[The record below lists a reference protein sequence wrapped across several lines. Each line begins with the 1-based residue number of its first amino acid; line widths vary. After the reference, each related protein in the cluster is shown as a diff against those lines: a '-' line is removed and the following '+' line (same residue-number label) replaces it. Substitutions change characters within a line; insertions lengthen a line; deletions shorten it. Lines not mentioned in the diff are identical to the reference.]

1 MVYASYKASQSRDK
15 LTFLFSVASFNQML
29 LRLQYFEQYQD
40 ARRFQAA
47 QILKVEESLQNEVT
61 TYEVA
66 RGQKEDLIQDEIDE
80 KNKLSVL
87 IAKQQNIDANLKIRE
102 GELKFEL
109 ENRRKAVAEISNL
122 ITRIIAEEAASAT
135 AFASTA
141 ALAEL
146 STSFE
151 GNNQRLPWPVS
162 RGFISS
168 GFGKHNHPVFNKVL
182 IDNKGVY
189 IQTSS
194 SEEIKAVFGGRVSI
208 VASIPGM
215 NKAVI
220 VQHGDYRT
228 VYANLDEVFVSKNQE
243 IQVNDAIGTVYT
255 DNDGLSE
262 LYFEVWKKNVTLN
275 PQQWLSKR

>member
-1 MVYASYKASQSRDK
+1 MEQLEEEKKENLKRIGEAEKILGETEKKKDASIGQLNAISQQIKSRESLIITIRNEVSWYDLKIEEDLRLIEALREDLDNLKKEYAAMVYASYKASQSRDK
-15 LTFLFSVASFNQML
+15 LTFLFSAASFNQML

-80 KNKLSVL
+80 KNKLSAL
-87 IAKQQNIDANLKIRE
+87 IAKQQNIVANLKIRE
-102 GELKFEL
+102 GELQLEL
-109 ENRRKAVAEISNL
+109 DNRRKAVAEISNL

-151 GNNQRLPWPVS
+151 GNKQRLPWPVS

-168 GFGKHNHPVFNKVL
+168 GFGKQNHPVYKKVL
-182 IDNKGVY
+182 IDNKG
-189 IQTSS
+189 I
-194 SEEIKAVFGGRVSI
+194 
-208 VASIPGM
+208 
-215 NKAVI
+215 
-220 VQHGDYRT
+220 
-228 VYANLDEVFVSKNQE
+228 
-243 IQVNDAIGTVYT
+243 
-255 DNDGLSE
+255 
-262 LYFEVWKKNVTLN
+262 
-275 PQQWLSKR
+275 